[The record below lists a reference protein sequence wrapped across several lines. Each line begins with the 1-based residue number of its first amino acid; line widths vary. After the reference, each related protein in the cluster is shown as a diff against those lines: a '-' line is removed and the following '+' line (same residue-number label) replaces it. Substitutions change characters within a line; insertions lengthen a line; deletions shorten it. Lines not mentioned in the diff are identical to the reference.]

1 MWLGGEGWCDWQ
13 NSWWYRKASWE
24 RLHNLLFLELVVRLV
39 GFLILLSYSDKNN
52 TGDYHDE
59 WWSFWGV
66 VATKLFPNVP
76 PNSLIIM
83 DNASYHC
90 HRSDP
95 VPIES
100 CTKQK
105 MQDWLQ
111 AKGVEFSRNALKAEL
126 CSIIQRLK
134 PTPRYVVDDMAAAA
148 GKNLVKIAF
157 VFIDMYI
164 IQDMRWSDSLLL
176 TALSILLSWHGHR
189 LKVTSRPT
197 LVHLTSVRLRSWRGR
212 VSML

>member
-1 MWLGGEGWCDWQ
+1 MSADHFE
-13 NSWWYRKASWE
+13 
-24 RLHNLLFLELVVRLV
+24 
-39 GFLILLSYSDKNN
+39 
-52 TGDYHDE
+52 E
-59 WWSFWGV
+59 WF
-66 VATKLFPNVP
+66 ATKLFPNVP
-76 PNSLIIM
+76 PNSLIVM
-83 DNASYHC
+83 DNGSYHSC
-90 HRSDP
+90 RSDLVP
-95 VPIES
+95 VKC

-111 AKGVEFSRNALKAEL
+111 AKGIEFPTNALKAEL
-126 CSIIQRLK
+126 YSIIQRLK

-164 IQDMRWSDSLLL
+164 IQGMRWSDSLLL

-197 LVHLTSVRLRSWRGR
+197 LMHLISVRLSQLYGRILILRHLTIGRASFNMLRSTLKNTIGTLL
-212 VSML
+212 V